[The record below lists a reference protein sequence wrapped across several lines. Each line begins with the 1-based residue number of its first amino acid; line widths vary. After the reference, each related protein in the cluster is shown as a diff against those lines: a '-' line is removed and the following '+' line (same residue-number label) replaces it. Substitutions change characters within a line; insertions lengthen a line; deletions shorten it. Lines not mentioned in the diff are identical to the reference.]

1 MFQMI
6 KRLFQS
12 IFNSQ
17 QSLQEVASEETID
30 LEIDPD
36 LEIKM
41 IRSIEKDPII
51 SSRQIPKYEQETLD
65 LTEHCLSYNFHGP
78 NRRPEPIPILVK
90 SNLFFDFE
98 DLYKIYRTILNKENN
113 HSMNIPLSVTTYEYL
128 FNHKIFN
135 IDL

>member
-1 MFQMI
+1 MFQII

-65 LTEHCLSYNFHGP
+65 LTEHCLSYNFHGS